1 MIGLGLKN
9 YNGLSVG
16 RKFYGSSR
24 NVGNKF
30 YGSSSIKNKP
40 HIVSNPETLYH
51 NEHNSNIQYVPFGTT
66 KNHLYA
72 DKLHLH
78 SDPVKK
84 HDGNLT
90 RTKFQDKEPEYPAAV
105 KRNKLFK

>member
-9 YNGLSVG
+9 YNGPSVG

-40 HIVSNPETLYH
+40 HIVNDPETLYR

-66 KNHLYA
+66 KNHLYD
-72 DKLHLH
+72 DKLNLH